1 MRIRIRLLEGHNI
14 ALMLTGII
22 GMGISL
28 SALLKVG
35 YGTDTSS
42 FMNASIALRT
52 GISLGTVMVTL
63 NAIQLIA
70 EIIWGRRFIGLGTIV
85 NMAAIGYISDIC
97 TMLEERYLP
106 EWLFTAQPYRTATF
120 AIALVFFLISAALY
134 MNSET
139 GLAPY
144 DAIPTIISSSTHL
157 PFFAVRM
164 AWDFLAI
171 AIGVAVGGHLTI
183 GTVILAFTMGP
194 TVAWIGRMMKKPV
207 ASI

>member
-1 MRIRIRLLEGHNI
+1 MRIRIRLLEGHDI

-52 GISLGTVMVTL
+52 GISLGPVMVTL
-63 NAIQLIA
+63 NAIQFIA

-97 TMLEERYLP
+97 TMLEEPVTL
-106 EWLFTAQPYRTATF
+106 ETS
-120 AIALVFFLISAALY
+120 ISL
-134 MNSET
+134 
-139 GLAPY
+139 
-144 DAIPTIISSSTHL
+144 
-157 PFFAVRM
+157 
-164 AWDFLAI
+164 
-171 AIGVAVGGHLTI
+171 
-183 GTVILAFTMGP
+183 
-194 TVAWIGRMMKKPV
+194 
-207 ASI
+207 

>member
-1 MRIRIRLLEGHNI
+1 MRIRIRLLEGHDI

-63 NAIQLIA
+63 NAIQFIA

-106 EWLFTAQPYRTATF
+106 EWLFTAQPYRTVTF
-120 AIALVFFLISAALY
+120 AIALVFFLISVALY

-144 DAIPTIISSSTHL
+144 DAIPTIISSSIHL